1 LRPADRPADRQ
12 SYRQTYR
19 RTGRVLDGTSPVDNG
34 TVPSSPSSLSSSKF
48 LPCHST
54 VCPRRRERSVHSTRA
69 ASHSQRLRISASFTL
84 TMLPHA
90 SEFTSLAPAL
100 DGSLLRACGARW
112 PDTAPHLTSPRLGR
126 PWQRPASFPTASPE
140 EPWPGCYLYSVHA
153 ACLRSVVCAVVR
165 AWRLGSWGRSIYGR
179 VWFAPAECC
188 ALNGRWLVVTLLAVG
203 KAEGSLEPV
212 KLLLLQQQQQR
223 CCIALR
229 DGPVS
234 VDATHQLLV
243 SSAYRRCGKSWP
255 CTLVQLPC
263 IRTAD
268 WQRRRIGGQ
277 CATNASDRD
286 GCAPNDCVDFYECPR
301 LLLEAVPRP

>member
-1 LRPADRPADRQ
+1 MEHPPSTMAQ
-12 SYRQTYR
+12 FHHHHYHH
-19 RTGRVLDGTSPVDNG
+19 
-34 TVPSSPSSLSSSKF
+34 PSSCLATAPSALAVARGACIPHGQP
-48 LPCHST
+48 LIPN
-54 VCPRRRERSVHSTRA
+54 V
-69 ASHSQRLRISASFTL
+69 SASPRPSPSLCCL
-84 TMLPHA
+84 TRRNLPA
-90 SEFTSLAPAL
+90 SRQHSMARSCGLAGLVGPTPHL
-100 DGSLLRACGARW
+100 IS
-112 PDTAPHLTSPRLGR
+112 PHLTSPRLGR

-203 KAEGSLEPV
+203 KAEGSLEPA